1 MASREESIRKV
12 LEQKGIPFDY
22 KIIQGAALDGEIPMD
37 LADEAM
43 EYFEEEIAEDQLN
56 RIKSPEVLMEDPNAL
71 RRELARRAE
80 EERLPGEMYRALGFD
95 ETGYPLR
102 MSTFER
108 LEAQLKSLLKD
119 FQDYRNRPSNFEKMM
134 EQEEKLQE
142 DMAREQR
149 EIYRQIEE
157 EDAAQERF
165 DREYNKKFDQPLPKI
180 PEGGDAP
187 GGGL

>member
-12 LEQKGIPFDY
+12 LEQKDIPFDY
-22 KIIQGAALDGEIPMD
+22 QKIQEAALDGEIPMD

-43 EYFEEEIAEDQLN
+43 EYFEEEMAEDQLE
-56 RIKSPEVLMEDPNAL
+56 RLKSFEFASQDPDAL

-95 ETGYPLR
+95 ETGSPLP

-108 LEAQLKSLLKD
+108 LQTQLKSILREIE
-119 FQDYRNRPSNFEKMM
+119 DYRNRPSNFEKMM
-134 EQEEKLQE
+134 EREEKLQE
-142 DMAREQR
+142 DKDAYQR
-149 EIYRQIEE
+149 EIYRQIDEE
-157 EDAAQERF
+157 RAAQERF
-165 DREYNKKFDQPLPKI
+165 DREYEKKFDQPLPKI

-187 GGGL
+187 GGGR